1 MGLGIIGKIMQDN
14 EKQHTYSA
22 GEDKNAD
29 ENPGY
34 TQWRNDNKKMDDNQ
48 QTLNQ
53 FKKFKENE
61 KSNALESDSMLN
73 MNSPLHAA
81 TTTPTRG
88 NYENPAFISQGNALN
103 IGAKQLLD
111 TSTQSFIDN
120 LPSDEEKAKNK
131 ADRLGR
137 RADRMDKRAV
147 KKEKRVNK
155 RVDKRDIRNMG
166 NPGTG
171 DSTDPSYAKIN
182 PYAPNDKVKAY
193 NAKSERLRNEAG
205 DKRSNLEAR
214 SDKVQ
219 MKANASQ
226 LVADNLK
233 KIRLG
238 NTSGNMFSFKNQSF
252 QAPKITYKPFENL
265 RIGLTNKKTKK

>member
-1 MGLGIIGKIMQDN
+1 MKKITENSLIREKSSITGPKSALKTQLKRQEIITK
-14 EKQHTYSA
+14 
-22 GEDKNAD
+22 
-29 ENPGY
+29 
-34 TQWRNDNKKMDDNQ
+34 
-48 QTLNQ
+48 

-88 NYENPAFISQGNALN
+88 NYENPAFISQRNALN

-137 RADRMDKRAV
+137 KADRMDKRAV

-214 SDKVQ
+214 SNKVQ

-252 QAPKITYKPFENL
+252 QKISLIKVGVLIKYSSQKK
-265 RIGLTNKKTKK
+265 IGKIQPILDTEK